1 MSEPRRLM
9 RDLTD
14 PAPVPEAGIARA
26 VELMRS
32 GRLFRYGELGA
43 DQADAAL
50 LEREFASL
58 VGRRH
63 CIAVNS
69 GGGALFLALKVL
81 DVRPDEPVL
90 VNAFTLAPVPGAIVH
105 AGARPVVVAIGP
117 DYTIDVEDLRRKAR
131 DSGARVLLLS
141 HMRGHLADMDA
152 VMAACR
158 DLGLLLVEDCA
169 HALGARWGER
179 TIGTFGAAAA
189 FSAQTYKHLNAGE
202 GGFLVVDD
210 PDMAARAILHS
221 GSYMLHGQHLDAP
234 PPKVMARWTETTPN
248 FSLRMTALAAALLR
262 PQLTDLP
269 ERIARWNAI
278 YQRIAAGLARAQ
290 AVRLPVR
297 PAQEH
302 FAATSIQF
310 SLPGL
315 SSDEIL
321 SVLAMAR
328 ARGLP
333 IKWFGAAEQAGFTS
347 APRHWRYA
355 PGQSGLDDTHRILS
369 TLCDIRT
376 PVSLTDEECDLIADI
391 VRDCLETV
399 ACGSTAAERNGT
411 APQRI
416 GPDHQHPGGRP

>member
-50 LEREFASL
+50 LEREFAPW
-58 VGRRH
+58 
-63 CIAVNS
+63 S
-69 GGGALFLALKVL
+69 GDGTAS
-81 DVRPDEPVL
+81 RS
-90 VNAFTLAPVPGAIVH
+90 IR
-105 AGARPVVVAIGP
+105 AGARCSWRSRFSTCAPTSRSSSTPSPSRRCREPCPRGRSARHRRHRP
-117 DYTIDVEDLRRKAR
+117 DYKIDVEDLRRKAS
-131 DSGARVLLLS
+131 DSGARVLMLS

-152 VMAACR
+152 VMAVC
-158 DLGLLLVEDCA
+158 DELGLLLVEDCA

-179 TIGTFGAAAA
+179 MIGTFGVAAG

-210 PDMAARAILHS
+210 PDLAARAILHS
-221 GSYMLHGQHLDAP
+221 GSYMLHQQHLDP
-234 PPKVMARWTETTPN
+234 PPPETMARWTERTPN

-262 PQLTDLP
+262 AAASRPARTRRAM
-269 ERIARWNAI
+269 ERHLQAYRG
-278 YQRIAAGLARAQ
+278 RPRRAQ

-297 PAQEH
+297 PPAEH
-302 FAATSIQF
+302 FTATSIQF

-315 SSDEIL
+315 SAGEITA
-321 SVLAMAR
+321 VLDLAR

-355 PGQSGLDDTHRILS
+355 PGRAAS
-369 TLCDIRT
+369 TT
-376 PVSLTDEECDLIADI
+376 PIASSP
-391 VRDCLETV
+391 RSAT
-399 ACGSTAAERNGT
+399 S
-411 APQRI
+411 APRC
-416 GPDHQHPGGRP
+416 R

>member
-1 MSEPRRLM
+1 
-9 RDLTD
+9 
-14 PAPVPEAGIARA
+14 
-26 VELMRS
+26 MRS

-50 LEREFASL
+50 LEREFAAL

-81 DVRPDEPVL
+81 DVCPDEPVL

-105 AGARPVVVAIGP
+105 TGARPVIVAIGP
-117 DYTIDVEDLRRKAR
+117 DYKIDVADLRRKAR
-131 DSGARVLLLS
+131 DSGARVLMLS

-152 VMAACR
+152 VMAACD

-169 HALGARWGER
+169 HALGARWGEQ
-179 TIGTFGAAAA
+179 TIGTFGVAAA

-210 PDMAARAILHS
+210 PDLAARAILHS
-221 GSYMLHGQHLDAP
+221 GSYMLHQQHLDP
-234 PPKVMARWTETTPN
+234 PSPEIMAHWTERTPN
-248 FSLRMTALAAALLR
+248 FSLRMTALAAAVLR
-262 PQLTDLP
+262 PQLHDLP
-269 ERIARWNAI
+269 ERVERWNTI
-278 YQRIAAGLARAQ
+278 YRRIAAGLARAQ
-290 AVRLPVR
+290 AVRLPLR
-297 PAQEH
+297 PPQEH
-302 FAATSIQF
+302 FTATSIQF

-315 SSDEIL
+315 SPQEIMA
-321 SVLAMAR
+321 VLDLAR

-355 PGQSGLDDTHRILS
+355 PGQSGLDDSHRILG

-391 VRDCLETV
+391 VRESLEAV
-399 ACGSTAAERNGT
+399 ACGSTAAERHDT
-411 APQRI
+411 APVRS
-416 GPDHQHPGGRP
+416 GSRHQHPGGT